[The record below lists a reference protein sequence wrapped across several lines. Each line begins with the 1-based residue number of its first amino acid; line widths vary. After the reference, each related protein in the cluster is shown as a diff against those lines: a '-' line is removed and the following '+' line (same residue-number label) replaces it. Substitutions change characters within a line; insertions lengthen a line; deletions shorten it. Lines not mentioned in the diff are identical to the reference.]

1 MNRQYPCL
9 EVHLDRLTH
18 NAQEILSRCRAQNI
32 QVCGIIKGC
41 GGMPQVAQVMRQNG
55 AAQIGIFGDVPESST
70 LQNRRSA
77 PAVWSRWHAAAP
89 QAWTARSC

>member
-9 EVHLDRLTH
+9 EVHLDRLNH

-41 GGMPQVAQVMRQNG
+41 GGMPQVAQVMR
-55 AAQIGIFGDVPESST
+55 
-70 LQNRRSA
+70 
-77 PAVWSRWHAAAP
+77 
-89 QAWTARSC
+89 

>member
-9 EVHLDRLTH
+9 EVHLDRLNH

-55 AAQIGIFGDVPESST
+55 AAQIGT
-70 LQNRRSA
+70 
-77 PAVWSRWHAAAP
+77 SRLEQVARCRAAGVDG
-89 QAWTARSC
+89 RSC